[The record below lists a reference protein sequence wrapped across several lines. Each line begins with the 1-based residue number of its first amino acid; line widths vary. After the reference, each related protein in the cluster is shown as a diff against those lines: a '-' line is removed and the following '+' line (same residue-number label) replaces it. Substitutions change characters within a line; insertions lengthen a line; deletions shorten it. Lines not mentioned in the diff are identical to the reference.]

1 MEGTNIGSIFA
12 SITLDTK
19 PLTAG
24 ISLARSALVEMAG
37 SFLCMI
43 PANSAWA
50 ECMAA

>member
-24 ISLARSALVEMAG
+24 ISSARSALVEMAE
-37 SFLCMI
+37 SFL
-43 PANSAWA
+43 
-50 ECMAA
+50 